1 MVFVAIFPLITV
13 SNCSTTILSD
23 LASFCKDNGMRYVKI
38 VSRKNKLN
46 IAKHIF
52 DHGIQAGFN
61 ITLLNFAYDTQII
74 FGYDYLEIKTNE
86 SIDSIEKHKIKR
98 SILTFTKALDL
109 KKEKDL
115 MQFIKSKFMN
125 TNSFF
130 YLVYPNSKGQ
140 LKYKQVISLRNNTHV
155 IIQEVSFQGNNSAMT
170 ERYNLENMRIYSNT
184 ISWHPYLM
192 VDDCDNLGQN
202 CDVKG

>member
-1 MVFVAIFPLITV
+1 
-13 SNCSTTILSD
+13 
-23 LASFCKDNGMRYVKI
+23 
-38 VSRKNKLN
+38 
-46 IAKHIF
+46 
-52 DHGIQAGFN
+52 
-61 ITLLNFAYDTQII
+61 
-74 FGYDYLEIKTNE
+74 
-86 SIDSIEKHKIKR
+86 
-98 SILTFTKALDL
+98 
-109 KKEKDL
+109 
-115 MQFIKSKFMN
+115 MN

-155 IIQEVSFQGNNSAMT
+155 IIQEVSFQANNSAMT